1 MWDVGY
7 ECVGEC
13 AEMLLLLVLLLLP
26 LLLLMRPDGV
36 LVSYVVGGRMAMW
49 YVSGC

>member
-13 AEMLLLLVLLLLP
+13 AEMLLLLLV
-26 LLLLMRPDGV
+26 LLLMRPDGV